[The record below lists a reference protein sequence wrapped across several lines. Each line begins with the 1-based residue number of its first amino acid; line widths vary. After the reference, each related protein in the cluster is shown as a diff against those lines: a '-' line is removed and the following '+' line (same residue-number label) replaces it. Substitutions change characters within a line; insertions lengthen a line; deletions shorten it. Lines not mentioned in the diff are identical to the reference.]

1 MKIVTTYAEMTRAL
15 NAVLAVVSDKLLQ
28 EDLRT
33 LTFWKNGD
41 VLKVVANNAFVS
53 TMTDFDGELEFAE
66 GEEVL
71 DEVFVQLKV
80 NDLKNILAT
89 YSNLHVTEVESLV
102 FDIRNNEIRLEV
114 HEEAVDK
121 NADNADKFSKVI
133 RHKLMRVRVTETMK
147 RNIHTFCDELGEN
160 QEYIQLS
167 TAEILGYI
175 EPLLP
180 AVTKMQNDGIFSRM
194 YFLKDY
200 IFIIP
205 QTYAAVIDNRLDDEV
220 KEQFSDFVLTN
231 SVASFFKTFFGM
243 YETVEFRKK
252 AVNDIVNLVVKT
264 DDTTAMI
271 RAFSTKKVP
280 NISEY
285 NIMPENFISLDR
297 YYFSDVLKRISN
309 SNADATFKVVIN
321 GEDSSLTVINKG
333 VTQSIPINKA
343 KGEGEY
349 CFTLNSELLAS
360 LTFNNM
366 LDCYGSKLV
375 FRFATDD
382 KGKVNFYVMDDTKGW
397 HTKMQG
403 LTVTKTDFQ
412 QWDN

>member
-1 MKIVTTYAEMTRAL
+1 
-15 NAVLAVVSDKLLQ
+15 
-28 EDLRT
+28 
-33 LTFWKNGD
+33 
-41 VLKVVANNAFVS
+41 
-53 TMTDFDGELEFAE
+53 
-66 GEEVL
+66 
-71 DEVFVQLKV
+71 
-80 NDLKNILAT
+80 
-89 YSNLHVTEVESLV
+89 
-102 FDIRNNEIRLEV
+102 
-114 HEEAVDK
+114 
-121 NADNADKFSKVI
+121 
-133 RHKLMRVRVTETMK
+133 
-147 RNIHTFCDELGEN
+147 
-160 QEYIQLS
+160 
-167 TAEILGYI
+167 
-175 EPLLP
+175 
-180 AVTKMQNDGIFSRM
+180 
-194 YFLKDY
+194 
-200 IFIIP
+200 
-205 QTYAAVIDNRLDDEV
+205 
-220 KEQFSDFVLTN
+220 
-231 SVASFFKTFFGM
+231 M